1 MSRKP
6 HPNKSKRK
14 ILSLLEV
21 VNKTF
26 AIDPYGDDSTLAY
39 EFLKNAI
46 WEANNGNPICP
57 KCGSIN
63 IADAPTSKH
72 QPYRCR
78 DCRGR
83 FGLKTDTLMSRTRM
97 SYQVWVIAIYLL
109 ATDVKGTSSLRAS
122 QYHFDNGQHA
132 LWHLFHRLRKVFED
146 NETVVFEGPVE
157 VDEVYPDG
165 IVKNYS
171 NKKRTEYHAKTKGK
185 AGGTGEESIVIGMYD
200 RASGKVIAEV
210 MPDGKG
216 ETLRDWVL
224 KHTVDNCIVL
234 TDGDP
239 RYKPLARM
247 DRKHYS
253 VNHKRHEY
261 VRYQLVDEDILQ
273 ITTNRI
279 ESFWAHIRR
288 SHKGIFH
295 KWSKKH
301 LQRYLD
307 QLCGVYNIRDLDT
320 IDQMKYI
327 AKRLVGKKLTYK
339 DLVADN
345 GKPSGA
351 NDGSGEKRRWA
362 RIRAEWEE
370 AQKQPELF

>member
-1 MSRKP
+1 MTRKP
-6 HPNKSKRK
+6 HPNQQKRTE
-14 ILSLLEV
+14 LSLIRIIDEFFAKDPDS
-21 VNKTF
+21 NESTF
-26 AIDPYGDDSTLAY
+26 AF
-39 EFLKNAI
+39 EFFKEAI
-46 WEANNGNPICP
+46 WAENNGNPICP

-78 DCRGR
+78 DCRSR
-83 FGLKTDTLMSRTRM
+83 FGLKTDTLMSQTKLTYRI
-97 SYQVWVIAIYLL
+97 WGIAIYLV
-109 ATDVKGTSSLRAS
+109 ATDIKGTSSLRAPE
-122 QYHFDNGQHA
+122 YFDSKQISA
-132 LWHLFHRLRKVFED
+132 WQLFHKIREVFKD
-146 NETVVFEGPVE
+146 KETVVFEGPVE

-165 IVKNYS
+165 IVRNYS
-171 NKKRTEYHAKTKGK
+171 NKKRAEYHAKTKGK
-185 AGGTGEESIVIGMYD
+185 SGGTGEESIVIGMYD

-224 KHTVDNCIVL
+224 KHTVPGCIVL
-234 TDGDP
+234 TDGDT

-253 VNHKRHEY
+253 VNHKNHEY
-261 VRYQLVDEDILQ
+261 VRYQLDEDDLLQ

-307 QLCGVYNIRDLDT
+307 QLCGVHNIQDMDI
-320 IDQMKYI
+320 IDRMKYI
-327 AKRLVGKKLTYK
+327 AKRLAGKKLTYK

-351 NDGSGEKRRWA
+351 NDGSGMKRRWA